1 MRKKTLGI
9 LLVGALALAAPSS
22 GQENNGTLQLS
33 LEECIVKALR
43 DNLGVA
49 IQVLGPEI
57 SGEGVS
63 RAQEKYIPSLSLS
76 VNSRNT
82 ENATF
87 SYLDAQQDST
97 VDKTQNFTFL
107 SASQALPTGGTLN
120 LDFTGYKTSTNRTGQ
135 TINPRYGTTL
145 RFNFSQPLLRNFGF
159 KMSRREIVVA
169 VNNLGISEEQL
180 RRTLTDTVYNVE
192 SAYWNLVYSLEN
204 LEVRRQSLALAQDLL
219 EKNQRSVEVG
229 TMAPMDVLSARAEV
243 ATREADIIQAE
254 MEVETRGDQL
264 KALLN
269 LPTDGDQAVDILLP
283 KDKPTFEEKSFDLD
297 EALALAVQNRT
308 DLAIAKIGIKN
319 DELDLS
325 YAKNQTLPDLN
336 LSASFSSPG
345 IDGTTILYD
354 GNPITRECHRDH
366 PRRDQRGH
374 QADDPVQVPQLER
387 RPDAQSALGQRLLES
402 LSGPGQAQYETG
414 HAGPRVSEAAGLPR
428 DQERRPVRRRQ
439 PQADPGLHDGQGAGR
454 AEAGRRGREAA
465 GRAEHELLGPA
476 PSARPGLG
484 PHLRAQRHHRLQ
496 RLVGVARAVD
506 GHEPEE
512 PERHARGLLVGA
524 ELSRPGRPPIRGL
537 NSGGVRV

>member
-9 LLVGALALAAPSS
+9 LLVGALALTAPSS

-76 VNSRNT
+76 VSTRNT

-87 SYLDAQQDST
+87 SYLDAQQEST

-107 SASQALPTGGTLN
+107 SASQALPTGGTFG

-145 RFNFSQPLLRNFGF
+145 RFNFSQPLLRNFGA

-180 RRTLTDTVYNVE
+180 RRTLTETVYNVE
-192 SAYWNLVYSLEN
+192 SAYWNLVYSIEN
-204 LEVRRQSLALAQDLL
+204 LEVRRQSLRLAQDLL

-254 MEVETRGDQL
+254 TEVEARADQL

-269 LPTDGDQAVDILLP
+269 LPADGDQAVGILLP

-308 DLAIAKIGIKN
+308 DLAISRIGIKN
-319 DELDLS
+319 QELNLS
-325 YAKNQTLPDLN
+325 YARNQALPDLT
-336 LSASFSSPG
+336 LSAGFSSPG
-345 IDGTTILYD
+345 IDGTQLIYD
-354 GNPITRECHRDH
+354 GNPILGNIIGTI
-366 PRRDQRGH
+366 PGGISGAIKQTTQFKYPNWNVGLTFSLPLANVFSNASLA
-374 QADDPVQVPQLER
+374 QAKLNMRQAMLE
-387 RPDAQSALGQRLLES
+387 LES
-402 LSGPGQAQYETG
+402 QKQQVYLEIK
-414 HAGPRVSEAAGLPR
+414 
-428 DQERRPVRRRQ
+428 
-439 PQADPGLHDGQGAGR
+439 
-454 AEAGRRGREAA
+454 
-465 GRAEHELLGPA
+465 
-476 PSARPGLG
+476 SA
-484 PHLRAQRHHRLQ
+484 
-496 RLVGVARAVD
+496 VRAVD
-506 GHEPEE
+506 ANHKRILAYTTARELAEQKLAAEE
-512 PERHARGLLVGA
+512 EKRRVGLSTNYLVLQMQRDLASARISELNVIIAYNVSLASLERSMGTNLK
-524 ELSRPGRPPIRGL
+524 SRNVTVADYSSGL
-537 NSGGVRV
+537 N